1 MADSLT
7 TSALVDRLTG
17 LGEDKWAVHFE
28 ARRRIANGDDVIEL
42 TIGEPDIP
50 VSSALIDVAEQAMR
64 AGRTRYS
71 AGRGEA
77 RLIEVIA
84 EKYAARTGR
93 NITPGNVL
101 CLPGT
106 QAALSIAM
114 FSLVETGDDVL
125 GGASGAGDDEAS
137 RPCRGRGAVLHLFD
151 ARGEWAGSSQ
161 DRG

>member
-64 AGRTRYS
+64 AGRTRAS
-71 AGRGEA
+71 ASLRSLRGY
-77 RLIEVIA
+77 L
-84 EKYAARTGR
+84 TG
-93 NITPGNVL
+93 
-101 CLPGT
+101 
-106 QAALSIAM
+106 SY
-114 FSLVETGDDVL
+114 
-125 GGASGAGDDEAS
+125 GAGAEN
-137 RPCRGRGAVLHLFD
+137 GRLSAV
-151 ARGEWAGSSQ
+151 W
-161 DRG
+161 

>member
-1 MADSLT
+1 MADPLT

-50 VSSALIDVAEQAMR
+50 VSSRLIDVAEKAMR
-64 AGRTRYS
+64 AGRTRYT

-77 RLIEVIA
+77 SLIDVIA
-84 EKYAARTGR
+84 KKYTARTGR

-101 CLPGT
+101 CVPGNLNGLRT
-106 QAALSIAM
+106 LIFKLTFTSADSIIK
-114 FSLVETGDDVL
+114 
-125 GGASGAGDDEAS
+125 
-137 RPCRGRGAVLHLFD
+137 
-151 ARGEWAGSSQ
+151 
-161 DRG
+161 